1 MADPDARYTAMMPA
15 VRHFSAK
22 FRCEDLGKDRWLLRS
37 LEPPDVQIHVH
48 AAGVRVAGEP
58 ETFQGVRIE
67 WGGATLLTLG
77 SARGD
82 RSRRVQDVVVHEP
95 RGHLYDALP
104 LARFDDPARRFWRR
118 VFTRH
123 NPPGLLSIGA
133 PAPRLLT
140 CIWETHQ
147 GCAPWIRAHSP
158 AFKSS

>member
-58 ETFQGVRIE
+58 ETFKGVRIE

-118 VFTRH
+118 VFTLVRL
-123 NPPGLLSIGA
+123 PGGRFLLGLLA
-133 PAPRLLT
+133 R
-140 CIWETHQ
+140 
-147 GCAPWIRAHSP
+147 RA
-158 AFKSS
+158 A